1 MSVVGER
8 GALSPA
14 NLLRRAEQ
22 AIATTRGACAV
33 AAAALAVY
41 ALESVAL
48 PVIPGR
54 DFGTYLRFYV
64 QMWDWHSV
72 WPMTM
77 LFRTPVAPLVVG
89 GSLDLLGGW
98 GTQALMALLFAAS
111 VLAWTRVALAF
122 GRRAA
127 LLVAAS
133 LVLYPGYGILFHELA
148 SDSITAAA
156 FAGFALALAR
166 ASAAPR
172 VSRFA
177 LVGVAVAVVALTRP
191 GNQALVLAAA
201 VPLAVA
207 ARWRD
212 RLASAAAC
220 AGAALALLG
229 AWAVCNGIRYD
240 DYSVARGGKAYL
252 PFFRAFT
259 RDHIVE
265 PGNGPASRELARAVA
280 RHLLPKEP
288 YRSYGIT
295 PSIFFARATDR
306 EFEDLI
312 NLSDRVWGWDSD
324 YAILRRAGIEA
335 VEAHPGAYA
344 RGVAGTFLE
353 ELWHPLFV
361 KLPEQDGAA
370 GSRAAPRRALAS
382 VAAGGG
388 VSAARPK
395 PLPPP
400 ADGDIIPAAH
410 WGFYSTTPDG
420 HIDEI
425 WTSPTAHR
433 VVFSTGAGQRRFVEI
448 EAAASRLAARV
459 PPYAG
464 NRWLTLQLSRSSRL
478 FPPPLAWLAA
488 GVLGFLLR
496 RSRGGLLAGALA
508 GSALLLTLVNALTIY
523 PVIEFAVPLAPA
535 LVVTGAAGLVGD
547 PRRSR

>member
-1 MSVVGER
+1 WHLQPGDHPHDRALRSGVRPRQRLRRPLRRGDREHPRAPRAVHACRRLHHVALPRPPLRARAGAAAPQLPARAAGAGGRREADADSDRGVAARPRDPLRVRVVSLRRDRPLYPAPSRARLRLAGRAQAVRRDRPARPRLERAASGPRRGAPARGQGEHPRLRHPAGGRLDRRRARRARMAASPRRLRPARAARRGRARAAGARPLAIAAGRVRAAARPAVRPGRGRGARRPARAGEVSVVGER

-14 NLLRRAEQ
+14 SLLRRAEQ

-98 GTQALMALLFAAS
+98 GTHALMALLFAAS

-156 FAGFALALAR
+156 FAGFALVLAR

-177 LVGVAVAVVALTRP
+177 LVGVAVAVAALTRP

-265 PGNGPASRELARAVA
+265 P
-280 RHLLPKEP
+280 
-288 YRSYGIT
+288 
-295 PSIFFARATDR
+295 
-306 EFEDLI
+306 
-312 NLSDRVWGWDSD
+312 
-324 YAILRRAGIEA
+324 
-335 VEAHPGAYA
+335 
-344 RGVAGTFLE
+344 
-353 ELWHPLFV
+353 
-361 KLPEQDGAA
+361 
-370 GSRAAPRRALAS
+370 
-382 VAAGGG
+382 
-388 VSAARPK
+388 
-395 PLPPP
+395 
-400 ADGDIIPAAH
+400 
-410 WGFYSTTPDG
+410 
-420 HIDEI
+420 
-425 WTSPTAHR
+425 
-433 VVFSTGAGQRRFVEI
+433 
-448 EAAASRLAARV
+448 
-459 PPYAG
+459 
-464 NRWLTLQLSRSSRL
+464 
-478 FPPPLAWLAA
+478 
-488 GVLGFLLR
+488 
-496 RSRGGLLAGALA
+496 
-508 GSALLLTLVNALTIY
+508 
-523 PVIEFAVPLAPA
+523 
-535 LVVTGAAGLVGD
+535 
-547 PRRSR
+547 